1 VTTDLRPADPARA
14 VRPESDGATRPGP
27 ASPSP
32 RTAALAGIV
41 AVVVL
46 AVAPYTL
53 DGYTL
58 DLLTLGLSYG
68 LMAMALALLIGY
80 AGLPSLG
87 HAAFLGLGSYAAG
100 LLAVHVTTNA
110 VAGLV
115 VAAAVGAVG
124 AAVIGAL
131 SLRTNGVF
139 FLMLTLAFA
148 EIVHQVAIRSP
159 QTGGDNGLSVP
170 APVFPGLESLAL
182 PRVAVVY
189 WYVLLVVVAGY
200 LILRVM
206 VRSPLG
212 QALVGVRDNAARMA
226 AVGYSVVG
234 IRLRAVV
241 LSGALTAVGGALLVQ
256 KDNLV
261 APTALTPDVSVLLL
275 VMVLVGGSRSL
286 LGPLVG
292 AVFLVFL
299 RSYTSQWIGE
309 SWLIVEGALFVL
321 TVYFLPT
328 GLAGIAAR
336 VAARTSRGGTR

>member
-1 VTTDLRPADPARA
+1 MSTALRSPALSAL
-14 VRPESDGATRPGP
+14 
-27 ASPSP
+27 SP
-32 RTAALAGIV
+32 RSAAIGGVV
-41 AVVVL
+41 ALVVL
-46 AVAPYTL
+46 AMAPYAL

-58 DLLTLGLSYG
+58 DMLTLGLTYG

-110 VAGLV
+110 LVGLV
-115 VAAAVGAVG
+115 VAAVVGGVG

-131 SLRTNGVF
+131 SLRTHGVF

-148 EIVHQVAIRSP
+148 EIVHQVAIRSSL
-159 QTGGDNGLSVP
+159 TGGDNGLSVP
-170 APVFPGLESLAL
+170 APVIPGLESLGL

-189 WYVLLVVVAGY
+189 WYVLLVVAAGY

-212 QALVGVRDNAARMA
+212 QALVGVRDNAGRMA

-292 AVFLVFL
+292 AIVLVFL
-299 RSYTSQWIGE
+299 RSFTSKWIGE

-336 VAARTSRGGTR
+336 LAALRTRGGAR